1 MIVGMRLALRIAVL
15 VAATLVARAAGPG
28 ELRSR
33 NFTFHYYAIDA
44 ETIYDT
50 ARNLERGRLMVLDA
64 LDVHDMP
71 RVEVTFYL
79 EHAEMEAVARPII
92 GFVPSWAYGL
102 VTSEK
107 AIHCMSPN
115 LTEWGPYNRRMK
127 DVVHEFVHTV
137 TLHMNPD
144 FANRP
149 RWLWEAVAVYEA
161 GQNADLSSLRYLRER
176 KPPSLAELNRLND
189 TRIYEVGYTIGE
201 FVVKRWGVKSL
212 RELIRRNGDTRTVLG
227 VSQEEFER
235 GWQEF
240 VLKAAGA

>member
-1 MIVGMRLALRIAVL
+1 MRWTPRIAFVL
-15 VAATLVARAAGPG
+15 FAALAARGAGLG
-28 ELRSR
+28 ELRTR
-33 NFTFHYYAIDA
+33 NFTFHYAAIDA
-44 ETIYDT
+44 ETIVDT
-50 ARNLERGRLMVLDA
+50 ARYLERGRLAVLDA

-79 EHAEMEAVARPII
+79 EHAEMEAAARPLI

-102 VTSEK
+102 VTSES

-115 LTEWGPYNRRMK
+115 LAEWGPYSRRMK

-149 RWLWEAVAVYEA
+149 RWLWEAVAIYEA
-161 GQNADLSSLRYLRER
+161 GQTADLSSLPYLMDR
-176 KPPSLAELNRLND
+176 KPPSLTELNRLND
-189 TRIYEVGYTIGE
+189 TRIYEVGYTIGAY
-201 FVVKRWGVKSL
+201 VVKHWGRNAL
-212 RELIRRNGDTRTVLG
+212 RALIRKNGDTTAVLG
-227 VSQEEFER
+227 VSLEEFER
-235 GWQEF
+235 GWQEY